1 MPEFRKIVQGG
12 RSVGDEKIKSPE
24 VVYENTLKYIENAYT
39 LLAKGKG
46 VPSPESI
53 LSEFIFI
60 LKTQGPEMVV
70 LAHRP
75 PSSPFISIHSVSVS
89 IIAVC
94 IGISRRLPG
103 PSLEELEV
111 ASLFHC
117 IGRSLK
123 LEDDVLRDKDKFA
136 QMKGEY
142 IKSVEKLDLV
152 SGMTSRIKKIVGEHH
167 KRMGPEDYPTEK
179 VSEGIELETRI
190 LIVAD
195 TYCSLILSP
204 YSERRVHPHKALM
217 RLLEK
222 NNLPFD
228 ADILKTLIEVV
239 GIYPVGTCV
248 ELNNGEIGRVI
259 RPRFGFPM
267 RPLIEVISSPTGER
281 FSQPQTRDLI
291 ETPILHIR
299 RVVKEEG
306 ER

>member
-1 MPEFRKIVQGG
+1 MPEFRRIMEG
-12 RSVGDEKIKSPE
+12 RKSVKSEDIKSPE
-24 VVYENTLKYIENAYT
+24 TVYENVLKYTEDAYR
-39 LLAKGKG
+39 LLEKGKN
-46 VPSPESI
+46 VPSFKSI
-53 LSEFIFI
+53 LSE
-60 LKTQGPEMVV
+60 LMYVVKTQGPEMVV
-70 LAHRP
+70 LAHRQP
-75 PSSPFISIHSVSVS
+75 PPTYIPMHSVNVS
-89 IIAVC
+89 ITALC

-152 SGMTSRIKKIVGEHH
+152 SGMTSKIKKIVREHH
-167 KRMGPEDYPTEK
+167 ERMGPEDYPTEK
-179 VSEGIELETRI
+179 VSEGVELETKI
-190 LIVAD
+190 LIVVD
-195 TYCSLILSP
+195 TYCSLIYSP
-204 YSERRVHPHKALM
+204 DIKTSVYPHTALM

-222 NNLPFD
+222 NHLPLD
-228 ADILKTLIEVV
+228 PDILKTLIEVV
-239 GIYPVGTCV
+239 GIYPVGTWV
-248 ELNNGEIGRVI
+248 ELNNGEVGKVI

-267 RPLIEVISSPTGER
+267 RPLIEVVSSPTGER
-281 FSQPQTRDLI
+281 LSQPQTRDLI

-299 RVVKEEG
+299 RVVEERG